1 MVQLLHSR
9 KFWMSILDTI
19 ISLTL
24 FFVGKYD
31 PVHTED
37 VKFLIGAL
45 QPVFVMVIAGIAIE
59 DAAEKRAGTWLLD
72 NTEEAPVE

>member
-9 KFWMSILDTI
+9 KFWLLILDTV
-19 ISLTL
+19 ISLAL

-31 PVHTED
+31 PAHIED
-37 VKFLIGAL
+37 VKFMVGAL